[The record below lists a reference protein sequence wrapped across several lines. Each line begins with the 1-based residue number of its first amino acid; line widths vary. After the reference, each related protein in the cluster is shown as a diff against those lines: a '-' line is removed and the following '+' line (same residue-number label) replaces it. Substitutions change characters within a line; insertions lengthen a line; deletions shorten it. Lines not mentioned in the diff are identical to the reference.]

1 MRASTTEERQADPL
15 EPNMP
20 SQLAVKLKAGEMVFY
35 NNNILH
41 RGIYKHDIERMTLH
55 GSIGHIDGGSL
66 RARNVLQHGR
76 DWIEG
81 VDFSQVENVDR
92 AHGMRKRLLELGA
105 KHKETGFS
113 QDD

>member
-1 MRASTTEERQADPL
+1 
-15 EPNMP
+15 MP
-20 SQLAVKLKAGEMVFY
+20 SQLAVHLKAGDMVFY

-55 GSIGHIDGGSL
+55 GSIGHADGGSL

-76 DWIEG
+76 EWIEG
-81 VDFSQVENVDR
+81 VDFSQVDNFAR
-92 AHGMRKRLLELGA
+92 ASGMRDRLLQLGM

>member
-1 MRASTTEERQADPL
+1 
-15 EPNMP
+15 MP
-20 SQLAVKLKAGEMVFY
+20 SQLAVKLKAGDMVFY

-41 RGIYKHDIERMTLH
+41 RGIYRHDIERMTLH
-55 GSIGHIDGGSL
+55 GSIGHVEGGSL

-81 VDFSQVENVDR
+81 VDFSQVEKVDR
-92 AHGMRKRLLELGA
+92 ARGMRERLLELGA